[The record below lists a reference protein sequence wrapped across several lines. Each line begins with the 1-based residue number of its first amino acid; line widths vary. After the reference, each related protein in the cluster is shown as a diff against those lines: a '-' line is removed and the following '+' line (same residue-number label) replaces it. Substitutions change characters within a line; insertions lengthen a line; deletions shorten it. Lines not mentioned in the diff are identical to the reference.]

1 MTKDEEI
8 TRLKE
13 VIKELKS
20 ELMAWKTQEL
30 NIEPDLKTTDPS
42 KQEDYDNYKADIENS
57 INFIM
62 KEWDLKWA
70 NINWLKN

>member
-8 TRLKE
+8 IRLKE
-13 VIKELKS
+13 VIRELKS

-42 KQEDYDNYKADIENS
+42 KQEDYDNYKAAIEEI

-62 KEWDLKWA
+62 TEWDLK
-70 NINWLKN
+70 